1 MNDRIET
8 VALSRKLLAM
18 LGDSETEQVAMA

>member
-1 MNDRIET
+1 VNDRIET